1 MPSCPDCEAKLDV
14 EEDEVEQGE
23 VINCPE
29 CGVELEVLNTNPL
42 EVKQIEEEEEEE
54 EEDQSADAR
63 GELVVRLPA
72 ASAVYVIEATAP
84 GFTCDSEE
92 LCSVA
97 DERQDVVLH
106 IITPAEINRQ
116 PGQRG
121 IAP

>member
-1 MPSCPDCEAKLDV
+1 MRHVKRV
-14 EEDEVEQGE
+14 
-23 VINCPE
+23 PE
-29 CGVELEVLNTNPL
+29 SGPESGN
-42 EVKQIEEEEEEE
+42 
-54 EEDQSADAR
+54 ADAR

-106 IITPAEINRQ
+106 IITPAEINRR